1 MTRSLSLLTAAVISL
16 TGLGAASAADMAVK
30 ARPMPVAVYNWTGC
44 YIGVSAGAK
53 GAYPSERAV
62 IPGATGGTITTT
74 TSVQDFGRDSNDDGT
89 WLAGGQVGCNYQAAG
104 SHWVF
109 GIEGDAHAQ
118 HWAQSNYVQ
127 FFNNLFVPNDRF
139 DLASDWQA
147 SARGRIG
154 YAWDR
159 TLFYVTGGAAFTDV
173 RATSTYIP
181 FGIFP
186 GTITSQT
193 KNLVGGTVGA
203 GVEYAVTD
211 KITLGMEGRYTQ
223 YESQRFNE
231 NPLAVIAPPGAAVT
245 FVRVNTYRDI
255 RLETGEI
262 LFKANYKF
270 GPGAVVAKY

>member
-1 MTRSLSLLTAAVISL
+1 MTRSLSLLTAAVVSL

-44 YIGVSAGAK
+44 YVGVSVGEKA
-53 GAYPSERAV
+53 AYANDRAV
-62 IPGATGGTITTT
+62 IPGATAGGITTPI
-74 TSVQDFGRDSNDDGT
+74 SVQDYGRDTNGDTT
-89 WLAGGQVGCNYQAAG
+89 WLGGGQIGCNYQAAG

-109 GIEGDAHAQ
+109 GVEGDAHGQ
-118 HWAQSNYVQ
+118 HWIQGNTVQ
-127 FFNNLFVPNDRF
+127 FFNNLFVPGDRF
-139 DLASDWQA
+139 DLSSDWQA

-159 TLFYVTGGAAFTDV
+159 LMFYATGGVAFTDV

-186 GTITSQT
+186 GAFSSQT

-203 GVEYAVTD
+203 GFEYAVTNN
-211 KITLGMEGRYTQ
+211 ISLGVEGRYTW

-231 NPLAVIAPPGAAVT
+231 NPLAVISPPGAAIT
-245 FVRVNTYRDI
+245 FVSVNTYRDI
-255 RLETGEI
+255 RLETAEI